1 VKSMQRVLID
11 ILNAPFEVDLPYPV
25 ASGTDPHLAQFSSTS
40 RRKSEKR
47 RYQPRLSPLTQK
59 RAKPCGAAGRKYRWT
74 SRSAIAST
82 AVFVRFY
89 GRTRRK
95 GFLVRSE
102 TATLRDDAGA

>member
-1 VKSMQRVLID
+1 MQRVLID
-11 ILNAPFEVDLPYPV
+11 ILNAPFEVDLPYPA
-25 ASGTDPHLAQFSSTS
+25 ASGTKPHLAQFSFTS

-82 AVFVRFY
+82 AVFVRS
-89 GRTRRK
+89 T
-95 GFLVRSE
+95 
-102 TATLRDDAGA
+102 DAPAAKDF